1 MFPGVIR
8 KLVLVLG
15 ALAGLAAFV
24 GCPPTQEDTIYSS
37 AIEQLEQFI
46 NEELE
51 RGLIPGL
58 SIALVDDQEIV
69 WAQGFGLADREDW
82 VAADAQTIYR
92 VGSISKLFTDM
103 GVMQLVE
110 AGSIDLDADI
120 TTYYPDFSIGRPF
133 ETETP
138 TTLRQLMSH
147 TSGFPREPPVGS
159 YFDDTEPTRP
169 Y

>member
-24 GCPPTQEDTIYSS
+24 GCPPTQEATIYSS

-103 GVMQLVE
+103 GVMQLVSPSGGLSRRRRQRRC
-110 AGSIDLDADI
+110 GSL
-120 TTYYPDFSIGRPF
+120 
-133 ETETP
+133 
-138 TTLRQLMSH
+138 
-147 TSGFPREPPVGS
+147 
-159 YFDDTEPTRP
+159 
-169 Y
+169 